1 MILKDLTSV
10 KKLWIPIGII
20 LVTLISF
27 VSFAY
32 LLPVKKTVHKTS
44 SVPWEGGK
52 WRTSTPEEQGIH
64 SAELADVLKTVQI
77 QHTNIHSLLI
87 VRNGF
92 LVLSTY
98 FAPYQEGDGV
108 FYQVHSVTKSIT
120 SALTGI
126 ALNEGAL
133 KGTDQKVLNSFQEES
148 KNNTDLNKAA
158 ITVKDLLTMQSGLDW
173 PELQMP
179 YGNNNIV
186 SQMMESPNQ
195 VQFILNQPMSS
206 APGTAFN
213 YSTGASHL
221 LSAMIQKRIGINLKE
236 YAMEKLF
243 GPLSITNFK
252 WAADKQG
259 VSDGGTGLQ
268 LIPEDMAKIGYLY
281 ANNGLINGKQVIPA
295 KWVSESTTMTI
306 TNGFK
311 YGYQWWGGPDF
322 FYASGSFG
330 QAIFVSPEKNLVVVM
345 TSDILDTDPMIV
357 TNKLFSRIKS
367 AALSEQALPVNVEG
381 NQQMKEQVRLASSSK
396 MPTPQLPLIANVISG
411 RTYSVKK
418 TGLDYNAFTLNFSN
432 KSDVAV
438 FKKILGA
445 ETVDISIGLD
455 NGYRETGNY
464 KVKGYWDGDAFIMNM
479 HYVNPDFHSTYDYIY
494 KFLFD
499 ERKGSLEVQGLTG
512 DNRNYHEIIDIMS
525 E

>member
-1 MILKDLTSV
+1 MILNGLTSI

-20 LVTLISF
+20 LVALLSF
-27 VSFAY
+27 ASFAY
-32 LLPVKKTVHKTS
+32 LLPVKKTVPETS

-52 WRTSTPEEQGIH
+52 WRTSTPEQQGIH
-64 SAELADVLKTVQI
+64 SAELADVLKTIQI

-108 FYQVHSVTKSIT
+108 FYPVHSVTKSIT

-126 ALNEGAL
+126 AINEGAL
-133 KGTDQKVLNSFQEES
+133 KGTDQKVLDSFPEES

-158 ITVKDLLTMQSGLDW
+158 ITVKNLLTMQSGLDW
-173 PELQMP
+173 PETQVR

-186 SQMMESPNQ
+186 DQMMESPNQ

-206 APGTAFN
+206 APGTVFN
-213 YSTGASHL
+213 YNTGASHL
-221 LSAMIQKRIGINLKE
+221 LSAMIQKKIGINLKE

-243 GPLSITNFK
+243 GPLSITDFF

-259 VSDGGTGLQ
+259 VSYGGAGLQ

-281 ANNGLINGKQVIPA
+281 ANNGLLNGKQIIPA
-295 KWVSESTTMTI
+295 KWISESTTMTN

-311 YGYQWWGGPDF
+311 YGYQWWGGQDY
-322 FYASGSFG
+322 FYASGSYG
-330 QAIFVSPEKNLVVVM
+330 QGIFVSPEKNLVVVM
-345 TSDILDTDPMIV
+345 TSDILDTDPMIE
-357 TNKLFSRIKS
+357 TNKIFSRIKS
-367 AALSEQALPVNVEG
+367 AAVSEQALPVNAEG
-381 NQQMKEQVRLASSSK
+381 NRQMKEQVRLASSSK

-418 TGLDYNAFTLNFSN
+418 TGLDYNAFSLNFSN

-455 NGYRETGNY
+455 NEYRETGNY
-464 KVKGYWDGDAFIMNM
+464 KAKGYWDGDAFIINL
-479 HYVNPDFHSTYDYIY
+479 HYVIPDFHSTYDNMF

-499 ERKGSLEVQGLTG
+499 EREGSLEIQGLSG
-512 DNRNYHEIIDIMS
+512 DNRNYHDIVELIS
-525 E
+525 N